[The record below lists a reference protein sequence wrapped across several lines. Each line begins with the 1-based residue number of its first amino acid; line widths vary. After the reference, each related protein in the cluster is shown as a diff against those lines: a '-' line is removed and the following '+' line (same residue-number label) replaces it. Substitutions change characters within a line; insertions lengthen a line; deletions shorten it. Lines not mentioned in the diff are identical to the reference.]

1 MYEIVDR
8 DYPQGVSYG
17 FFQMKGKGANAKV
30 QTVHTFRSIK
40 TALVFIGTLAHNK
53 RRTPKT
59 FAVRNAKTMKIVT

>member
-8 DYPQGVSYG
+8 DDPRGVSYG

-40 TALVFIGTLAHNK
+40 TAQTFIQTLAHNK
-53 RRTPKT
+53 RRKPET
-59 FAVRNAKTMKIVT
+59 FAIRNAKTLQIVA